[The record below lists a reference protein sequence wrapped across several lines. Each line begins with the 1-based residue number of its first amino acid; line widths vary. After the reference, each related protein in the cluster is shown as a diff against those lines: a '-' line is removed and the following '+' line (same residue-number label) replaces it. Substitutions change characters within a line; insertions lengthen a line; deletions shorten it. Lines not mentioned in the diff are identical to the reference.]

1 MMGEQDA
8 VVVSAT
14 SFNLHGV
21 IYVDV
26 TVAFEDRSV
35 ENARLG
41 PESVPGDLQAG
52 ERVLVTRAANMVI
65 AVRRG

>member
-1 MMGEQDA
+1 MMGEQRA
-8 VVVSAT
+8 VVFAAKP
-14 SFNLHGV
+14 FNLHGV
-21 IYVDV
+21 IYVDI
-26 TVAFEDRSV
+26 TVGFEDKSM

-41 PESVPGDLQAG
+41 PESVPGDLVVG